1 MVQHKH
7 THTIEPF
14 TEISYLDPRT
24 WLKPPARQ
32 ARAPRRLCFPHGRA
46 HHALG
51 HLLRS
56 RCAVYTSAHIFEVS
70 SGSTVLTNT
79 RDFCKEGGEAWAR
92 VRDPEQISLEHLPGT
107 RRNRMQ
113 ARYCVQASCP
123 LPQAVVRAGNTS
135 AVLRFTGDQF

>member
-1 MVQHKH
+1 MQHKH

-14 TEISYLDPRT
+14 TEKSYLEPRT

-56 RCAVYTSAHIFEVS
+56 RCAVYTSAHICRSLQWKYSVDKHQGF
-70 SGSTVLTNT
+70 LQ
-79 RDFCKEGGEAWAR
+79 RRREAWAR
-92 VRDPEQISLEHLPGT
+92 VRDPEQIRHELMPGT
-107 RRNRMQ
+107 RRNHMQ

-135 AVLRFTGDQF
+135 AVLRLTGDQF